1 LIGDRAYDRYD
12 PNLPCYRIRERM
24 TGVDLDDWRWLIGGE
39 AEARLAEAAAIDDPL
54 ARVARL
60 RKSLSVPRAAL
71 VAEQAALRRKA
82 RVKFRAAERMFF
94 TAVALE
100 QATDDLTA
108 AYKAARF
115 APGTLVDACCGI
127 GGDLIALAR
136 RGPVAGIERDP
147 IRALVCEANL
157 RATADPTSGGLRTA
171 VLAEEV
177 EPRHV
182 AEAAGWH
189 IDPDR
194 RATGR
199 RTTRIESHEPS
210 LETLEA
216 LLAANPNG
224 AVKLAPGADPPA
236 EWRERAELEWISRG
250 GECRQLVAWFGSPAA
265 DAGRRRATV
274 VAEDGTAHS
283 LVGLPD
289 ASTSAADEIGRYM
302 FDCDAAVLAAGL
314 VAATAARWNLRTV
327 HAGSVYL
334 TGDHLIKNDPALRC
348 FEVLD
353 TLPLDVRQ
361 VRGLLEARGI
371 GRLEIKKRGVD
382 VDVEKLRRALAMRG
396 EAEGCLILARRGDRV
411 TAVLTRRV

>member
-1 LIGDRAYDRYD
+1 
-12 PNLPCYRIRERM
+12 M
-24 TGVDLDDWRWLIGGE
+24 TGVDLDDWRWLVGGE
-39 AEARLAEAAAIDDPL
+39 AETWLAEAAAIDDPL

-60 RKSLSVPRAAL
+60 RKSLCAPRAAL
-71 VAEQAALRRKA
+71 VAEQTLLRRKA

-94 TAVALE
+94 TAGALE

-115 APGTLVDACCGI
+115 APGAHVDACCGI
-127 GGDLIALAR
+127 GGDLVALAR
-136 RGPVAGIERDP
+136 RGPAAGIDRDP
-147 IRALVCEANL
+147 IRALLCEANL
-157 RATADPTSGGLRTA
+157 RTVPGSPTA
-171 VLAEEV
+171 VLAEDV

-182 AEAAGWH
+182 ADVAAWH

-199 RTTRIESHEPS
+199 RTTRLELHEPS
-210 LETLEA
+210 LETLEQ
-216 LLAANPNG
+216 LLSANPNA

-236 EWRERAELEWISRG
+236 TWKERAEWEWISRG
-250 GECRQLVAWFGSPAA
+250 GECKQLVAWFGAPAR
-265 DAGRRRATV
+265 DVGRRRATV
-274 VAEDGTAHS
+274 VAEDGSTHG

-289 ASTSAADEIGRYM
+289 VAVPTVETIGRYV

-314 VAATAARWNLRTV
+314 VAAAAARWNLRAL

-334 TGDHLIKNDPALRC
+334 TGDDLIKNDPALAC
-348 FEVLD
+348 FEVID
-353 TLPLDVRQ
+353 ALPLDVRQ
-361 VRGLLEARGI
+361 VRGLLEARGV

-396 EAEGCLILARRGDRV
+396 DGDGCLILARRGDRV
-411 TAVLTRRV
+411 TAILTRRV